1 MSFDADTTTDEVLKG
16 IDLPGVRAIVTGASG
31 GIGQETVRALAS
43 KGAAVTIAARNMPK
57 AEAAA
62 EGIRL
67 STGNPNVD
75 VGQLELSSLDSV
87 RSFVS
92 NWRSDHDRLDLLI
105 NNAGVMACP
114 LTRNENG
121 WEMQF
126 ATNHVGHFLLTC
138 LLAPVLE
145 AGAPARVI
153 NLSSTG
159 HWLSP
164 VDFEDPQFERRD
176 YDPWVAYG
184 QSKTANVLFS
194 VELDRRLGVKHV
206 RSNAVHPGGI
216 QTDLGRHLTETDI
229 ARFMKQAELGELKF
243 KSVQAGAAT
252 SVWGATSPD
261 LDGRGG
267 LYLEDCHIGEPGTAL
282 HSGGYAE
289 WARDAEAARKLWS
302 LSEQLVGESFAFD

>member
-16 IDLPGVRAIVTGASG
+16 IDLPGIRAIVTGASG

-43 KGAAVTIAARNMPK
+43 QGAAVTIAARNMPK

-67 STGNPNVD
+67 STGNPNVN
-75 VGQLELSSLDSV
+75 VSQLEFELAKRPRPTRSPDQQRGCHGLS
-87 RSFVS
+87 
-92 NWRSDHDRLDLLI
+92 
-105 NNAGVMACP
+105 M
-114 LTRNENG
+114 
-121 WEMQF
+121 
-126 ATNHVGHFLLTC
+126 
-138 LLAPVLE
+138 
-145 AGAPARVI
+145 
-153 NLSSTG
+153 
-159 HWLSP
+159 
-164 VDFEDPQFERRD
+164 
-176 YDPWVAYG
+176 
-184 QSKTANVLFS
+184 LFS

-216 QTDLGRHLTETDI
+216 QTDLGRHLTEADI

>member
-57 AEAAA
+57 SEAAA

-75 VGQLELSSLDSV
+75 VGQVELSSLDSV

-138 LLAPVLE
+138 LLARLLE
-145 AGAPARVI
+145 AGAARA
-153 NLSSTG
+153 G
-159 HWLSP
+159 HQ
-164 VDFEDPQFERRD
+164 PQFG
-176 YDPWVAYG
+176 WA
-184 QSKTANVLFS
+184 L
-194 VELDRRLGVKHV
+194 VESGRL
-206 RSNAVHPGGI
+206 
-216 QTDLGRHLTETDI
+216 
-229 ARFMKQAELGELKF
+229 
-243 KSVQAGAAT
+243 
-252 SVWGATSPD
+252 
-261 LDGRGG
+261 
-267 LYLEDCHIGEPGTAL
+267 
-282 HSGGYAE
+282 
-289 WARDAEAARKLWS
+289 
-302 LSEQLVGESFAFD
+302 